1 MADAAQ
7 PLRALTIGALRDL
20 SIALLATL
28 SMQQGSAQDAPAK
41 NPEPAPGLSV
51 APPDAAGSLVATR
64 EQVSLD
70 EKEYGPGAMEL
81 VTPLLNLAT
90 AQRRMHDDSGAE
102 QSYRRALGIVE
113 AHKGADSHELVAA
126 LAGLGAIYS
135 ENGDYGVSL
144 DMLNR
149 AIDVSRKADGLLNPQ
164 QLDLMDALIRN
175 YLALGDYDSVTR
187 EQQFAM
193 RVAVSAYRKDIPRL
207 VNEIERNAGW
217 FEQMGRYSTARDLQ
231 VRGLGIASDLG
242 KEKNLLMVVPLRGIA
257 RAHRLEYLYG
267 PEFIVNDA
275 SGSSSYSAPNREG
288 EAALE
293 FVIKILETRGG
304 SAADLAQAR
313 LDLADWHMLAGDTD
327 KALQAYRE
335 AWTAMNVP
343 GAGGTTAFDVPV
355 QIFYRPPGVAHR
367 PPDADRYVERVAEI
381 EFTVAAD
388 GRVRGPTLVTD
399 VPEKSAKLVLRAIRE
414 ARYRPRFVAGA
425 AVETAGM
432 RYRETLYLP
441 GG

>member
-1 MADAAQ
+1 M
-7 PLRALTIGALRDL
+7 
-20 SIALLATL
+20 
-28 SMQQGSAQDAPAK
+28 
-41 NPEPAPGLSV
+41 PGLSV
-51 APPDAAGSLVATR
+51 TPPDAAESLAAARKQVAL
-64 EQVSLD
+64 V

-81 VTPLLNLAT
+81 VNPLLNLA
-90 AQRRMHDDSGAE
+90 AGQRRMHDDSGAE
-102 QSYRRALGIVE
+102 QSYRRAAGIVE
-113 AHKGADSHELVAA
+113 THKGADAHDLVAA
-126 LAGLGAIYS
+126 LAGLGAIYA
-135 ENGDYGVSL
+135 ENGDYAVSI

-149 AIDVSRKADGLLNPQ
+149 ALDVTRKTDGLLNPQ
-164 QLDLMDALIRN
+164 QLDLLDALIRN

-187 EQQFAM
+187 EQQLAM

-207 VNEIERNAGW
+207 VHEVERNAGW
-217 FEQMGRYSTARDLQ
+217 LEEMGRYSSARDLQ
-231 VRGLGIASDLG
+231 VRGLGIASNLG
-242 KEKNLLMVVPLRGIA
+242 KEKNLLMIGPLRGIA

-288 EAALE
+288 ETALK
-293 FVIKILETRGG
+293 FVIEILETRGG

-313 LDLADWHMLAGDTD
+313 LELADWRMLVGDTD
-327 KALQAYRE
+327 KALEAYRA
-335 AWTAMNVP
+335 AWTAMNAP

-355 QIFYRPPGVAHR
+355 QIFYRPPGAAHR
-367 PPDADRYVERVAEI
+367 PPDPDKYVERVAEI

-388 GRVRGPTLVTD
+388 GRVREPTLVTED
-399 VPEKSAKLVLRAIRE
+399 VPEKSGKLVLRAIKE

-432 RYRETLYLP
+432 KYRETLYLP